1 VQSTINPASRSYK
14 LLPLFLLA
22 AEIDLQ
28 EYLFYDVVFSA
39 WACQVSMPSR
49 VYAWLNLLS
58 CTTLRIHYAADTMV
72 NIAVVQLFDATDSTS
87 YYDIWC
93 DRGLIVARLQ
103 LFLAAAYAIALT
115 ADKYVPNTN
124 VYYNEPIPDWEKVVA
139 IVPICLA
146 AINCPIRSLLR
157 LRLFGFHHDELQR
170 LLVFAV
176 SQAIQLLL
184 CTLLTVADFIR
195 HGSAPLF
202 WLSLVLWFLPA
213 ALAFVHGVTGLY
225 AICSRCGPYIELGP
239 SEPHPQYNDLDD
251 DDGPLAMA
259 FHLQQDLSHAAN
271 EEDTTEPTM
280 TALLD
285 RDANEIRRPRVSHS
299 LMRDNENRPA
309 TRANLMFQRYWHGHA
324 TLETTC
330 SSTRFRWQEKLK
342 NLKDGGMVFWL
353 PFTTA
358 IGLSMVC
365 GQSYSFTIRHT
376 RYVTPE
382 FKR

>member
-1 VQSTINPASRSYK
+1 
-14 LLPLFLLA
+14 
-22 AEIDLQ
+22 
-28 EYLFYDVVFSA
+28 
-39 WACQVSMPSR
+39 
-49 VYAWLNLLS
+49 
-58 CTTLRIHYAADTMV
+58 
-72 NIAVVQLFDATDSTS
+72 
-87 YYDIWC
+87 
-93 DRGLIVARLQ
+93 
-103 LFLAAAYAIALT
+103 
-115 ADKYVPNTN
+115 
-124 VYYNEPIPDWEKVVA
+124 
-139 IVPICLA
+139 
-146 AINCPIRSLLR
+146 
-157 LRLFGFHHDELQR
+157 
-170 LLVFAV
+170 
-176 SQAIQLLL
+176 LL
-184 CTLLTVADFIR
+184 CTSLTVADFIR

-259 FHLQQDLSHAAN
+259 FHSQQDLSHAAN

-342 NLKDGGMVFWL
+342 NLKDGRMVFCCRSPLRSDYRWSAASRIVSPSDIQDTL
-353 PFTTA
+353 PLNSKGRPFHPKR
-358 IGLSMVC
+358 IRLSV
-365 GQSYSFTIRHT
+365 QN
-376 RYVTPE
+376 
-382 FKR
+382 